1 MLCVCTASD
10 PPYFYAEINSHY
22 TCLFLPLTSSPH
34 YYYYPQYPLPSLST
48 LRIPTESPKW
58 IVLDGDVDANWAES
72 MNSVM
77 DDNKTL
83 TLASNERVPL
93 KPYMRLIFEV
103 KDLQHVT
110 PATVSRGGVLY
121 LSLEHGSQWRAV
133 VGSWVRS
140 RPDDLFD
147 DADRERLHK
156 IFERYFA
163 DTLKYFSSTL
173 KGDKNKRNILITD
186 YLRCL
191 THLLTYYCQH
201 PFSYHQLCAL
211 LLQLQVWCM

>member
-1 MLCVCTASD
+1 MTTLLAIQSPSIDINPHHTTR
-10 PPYFYAEINSHY
+10 PPSL
-22 TCLFLPLTSSPH
+22 LFLHLHTSNHP
-34 YYYYPQYPLPSLST
+34 YT
-48 LRIPTESPKW
+48 FRIPTESPKW
-58 IVLDGDVDANWAES
+58 IILDGDVDANWAES

-77 DDNKTL
+77 DDNRTL

-147 DADRERLHK
+147 DGDRERLHK

-173 KGDKNKRNILITD
+173 KGDNNIII
-186 YLRCL
+186 
-191 THLLTYYCQH
+191 
-201 PFSYHQLCAL
+201 S
-211 LLQLQVWCM
+211 

>member
-1 MLCVCTASD
+1 
-10 PPYFYAEINSHY
+10 
-22 TCLFLPLTSSPH
+22 
-34 YYYYPQYPLPSLST
+34 
-48 LRIPTESPKW
+48 
-58 IVLDGDVDANWAES
+58 

-77 DDNKTL
+77 DDNRTL

-147 DADRERLHK
+147 DGDRERLHK

-173 KGDKNKRNILITD
+173 KGDNNIII
-186 YLRCL
+186 
-191 THLLTYYCQH
+191 
-201 PFSYHQLCAL
+201 S
-211 LLQLQVWCM
+211 